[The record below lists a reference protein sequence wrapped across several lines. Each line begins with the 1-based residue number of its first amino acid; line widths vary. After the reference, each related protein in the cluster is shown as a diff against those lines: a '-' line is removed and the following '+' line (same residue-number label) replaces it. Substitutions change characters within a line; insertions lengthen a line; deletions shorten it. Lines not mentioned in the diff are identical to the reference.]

1 MKDWKIWNCVT
12 VIEES
17 FFPWPEGGSGHLQ
30 ELLWFSPN
38 SWVFMGSKWGMKIAG
53 LYCSFVSW
61 ATQGNSR
68 HRESKKSWFFVY
80 SSPFFIVLF
89 FWHAL
94 ASLFLLSFPEFR
106 KMLKMSSFF
115 RLAKDSKKVS
125 PQTTFKSVLSF
136 WWLWNDNEWWETKW
150 WVNCSQVRQIKT
162 GYEENEAQKKNMKCL
177 DVTFVTLSKWENN
190 LHRHDIFFPYLFPHG
205 HGV

>member
-1 MKDWKIWNCVT
+1 MRDENCRV
-12 VIEES
+12 VL
-17 FFPWPEGGSGHLQ
+17 FFCEQ
-30 ELLWFSPN
+30 Q
-38 SWVFMGSKWGMKIAG
+38 
-53 LYCSFVSW
+53 

-125 PQTTFKSVLSF
+125 PLTTFRSVLSF
-136 WWLWNDNEWWETKW
+136 GWLWNDNEWWETKW

-162 GYEENEAQKKNMKCL
+162 GYEENEAQKKTWNAWMWL
-177 DVTFVTLSKWENN
+177 LSHFLNERIICTDMTIFSLICFLMDTVFKN
-190 LHRHDIFFPYLFPHG
+190 HRKGRI
-205 HGV
+205 